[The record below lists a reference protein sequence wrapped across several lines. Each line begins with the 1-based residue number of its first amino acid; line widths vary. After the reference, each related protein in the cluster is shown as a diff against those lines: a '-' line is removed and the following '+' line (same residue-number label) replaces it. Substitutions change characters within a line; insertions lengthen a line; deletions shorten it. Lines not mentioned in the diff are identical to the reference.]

1 MSWSETRALYLEFL
15 AQQGFR
21 PKVDED
27 DDIHFLFEGRHY
39 YIMKTEEQTFFQLLF
54 PNFFSLDD
62 EADVARAATAASTAS
77 RSTKVAKVFL
87 NPALDNVSASV
98 ELLVDGPA
106 GMQDKFLRCL
116 DIIGVAT
123 RQFREAMSARP
134 LSASLGTG

>member
-1 MSWSETRALYLEFL
+1 MSWSETRARYLEFL

-21 PKVDED
+21 PRLDED

-39 YIMKTEEQTFFQLLF
+39 YIMKTEEQTFFHLLF

-62 EADVARAATAASTAS
+62 EAEVARAAMAASTAT
-77 RSTKVAKVFL
+77 RSTKVAKVSL

-106 GMQDKFLRCL
+106 DMEDKFLRCL
-116 DIIGVAT
+116 DIIGAAT
-123 RQFREAMSARP
+123 RQFREAMSAQP
-134 LSASLGTG
+134 VTASSGTA